1 MKGKLL
7 TLLLTLLILTGCS
20 KPRFSVEFRLP
31 DAIHAAYTLN
41 YYASSSRQGK
51 WMETGVMVQAGK
63 GKAELPAVDP
73 AVVGLSAGANTIY
86 FYVERG
92 NKIVITGKSADIF
105 SWEISGNAI
114 TEDWNRWTR
123 DNASILSSRDVKK
136 INAAVEKYVK
146 KNPSN
151 PLSALLLLYE
161 FNRREDNPLFLKLWK
176 SLKGEA
182 AKEKWIT
189 LSGRADLYTNRPVEE
204 VDVKKKHTLVVKS
217 LDNGADTIVSG
228 EVPVVVLFWRNSD
241 SKRGEMID
249 SLRSLRKSH
258 PDSASFII
266 ADICFDPDS
275 ISWASPLGRD
285 SLKHTIRGWNPVA
298 EADSAIRALGV
309 EGTPMIIT
317 LPALKKKENKKEKA
331 DNPQKPEKAPK
342 ADKEKSEKG
351 DKEKQEKGKTSDK
364 PK

>member
-7 TLLLTLLILTGCS
+7 TLLLALLILTGCS

-31 DAIHAAYTLN
+31 KAMHSAYTLN
-41 YYASSSRQGK
+41 YYAASPNQGK
-51 WMETGVMVQAGK
+51 WIETAVMVQAGK

-73 AVVGLSAGANTIY
+73 AVVSLSAGINTIY

-92 NKIVITGKSADIF
+92 DKIIITGENADLF
-105 SWEISGNAI
+105 SWNISGNPI
-114 TEDWNRWTR
+114 TEDWSRWTR
-123 DNASILSSRDVKK
+123 DNASSLSSRDAKK

-146 KNPSN
+146 KNPTN

-161 FNRREDNPLFLKLWK
+161 FNRREENALFLKLWK

-189 LSGRADLYTNRPVEE
+189 LSGRSDLYTNSPIEE
-204 VDVKKKHTLVVKS
+204 VDVKKKHKLVVKS

-228 EVPVVVLFWRNSD
+228 EVPVVLLFWRNSD
-241 SKRGEMID
+241 SERGEMID
-249 SLRSLRKSH
+249 SLRALRKSH

-317 LPALKKKENKKEKA
+317 LPALKKKETTKEKT
-331 DNPQKPEKAPK
+331 DKPEKSAKTVP
-342 ADKEKSEKG
+342 SEKT
-351 DKEKQEKGKTSDK
+351 K
-364 PK
+364 